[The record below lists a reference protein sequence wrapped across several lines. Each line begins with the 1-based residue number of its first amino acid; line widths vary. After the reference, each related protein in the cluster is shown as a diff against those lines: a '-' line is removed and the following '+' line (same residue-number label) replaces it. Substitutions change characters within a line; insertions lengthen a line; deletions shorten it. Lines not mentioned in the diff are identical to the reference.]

1 MPPKKQAAASSSAST
16 PTSGSTAKPGLVLS
30 NRWKLGSLLGEGAC
44 GQVFAVEDV
53 TGAQTEH
60 AWVVKLAPLPPTPPP
75 GVARKKN
82 KTNDAMRRNADTL
95 YMEQLIYKTYL
106 MDVPH
111 VPALPNLLSY
121 GEDKGK
127 GFRFLVMQRLGQ
139 DLTQYFKSQNHKFS
153 LATIADLG
161 KQMLEGIRRL
171 HERQLLFIDVKPENF
186 MLGQAGT
193 KEENKVGDEEGGRE
207 GWRDGRYPGLGTT
220 SRP

>member
-1 MPPKKQAAASSSAST
+1 MPPKKQAAASSAAPT
-16 PTSGSTAKPGLVLS
+16 PGTSTATPGLVLS

-60 AWVVKLAPLPPTPPP
+60 AWVMKLAPLPPSPPP

-82 KTNDAMRRNADTL
+82 KTNDAMKRNADTL
-95 YMEQLIYKTYL
+95 YMEQLIYKNYL
-106 MDVPH
+106 MSVAH
-111 VPALPNLLSY
+111 VPVLPNVLSY
-121 GEDKGK
+121 GEDK

-139 DLTQYFKSQNHKFS
+139 DLNQLFKSKDHKFS

-186 MLGQAGT
+186 MLGQQGT
-193 KEENKVGDEEGGRE
+193 SEANKVSKGGRGGGRE
-207 GWRDGRYPGLGTT
+207 RGRGDSWLT
-220 SRP
+220 SWIE